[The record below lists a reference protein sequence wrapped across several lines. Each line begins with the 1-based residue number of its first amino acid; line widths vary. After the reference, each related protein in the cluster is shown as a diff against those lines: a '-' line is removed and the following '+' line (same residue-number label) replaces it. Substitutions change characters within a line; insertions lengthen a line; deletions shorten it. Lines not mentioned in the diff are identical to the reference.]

1 MSERPK
7 GIAEGDV
14 VSLREEL
21 LVQLWIAVQ
30 DGIQRAVTLCDG
42 SGRDSPKPQKAERRS
57 RWLLARGD
65 HGGQSYAQECDH
77 TKSLRVAKYI
87 TAPSEASATISR
99 LSGLSHCAVSC
110 GVQICCLSYTEGIPF
125 ASSANS
131 SQLFSSMPRETS
143 GLHKTESDPEG
154 LIHGNSRMAEVIR
167 THDWSLTPLGPIEV
181 WPEALLFS
189 ANLMLSCAFP
199 ALVLW
204 GKGLVQLYNDAFIPL
219 LAERHPSGLGQT
231 AQECWWDAWQIV
243 GPNLKRVMNDGET
256 VFHENTVVPIVRDG
270 RLQDIRWTYSYSPIF
285 GAGRDPLG
293 VLVICQ
299 DVTREVAAAQELR
312 KSQQGTRESA
322 KRLGELAAII
332 ASSDDVILSKDLN
345 GTITS
350 WNDAAT
356 RLFGYSPEEMVGAS
370 ILKLIPEHLHSDE
383 KTILENIRAG
393 RRIEH
398 FETVR
403 RAKDGRLID
412 VSLTVSPIK
421 DEEGRVIGASK
432 ILRDVSSRKRMEQS
446 LLQAEKIAATGR
458 MAATIAHEV
467 NNPLAAVMNL
477 LYLLR
482 AKITDDEGRGFLATA
497 EDELGRVSHIAK
509 QTLGY
514 YREHAAASLASVSEI
529 AEHAFTIYEPRCTT
543 AGITIRKS
551 ISPSTKIVLRRGE
564 MMQVISNLI
573 VNSIYAMP
581 HGGTLSISVCDDSS
595 AGNGVVLTVEDD
607 GVGIRP
613 KDLPKVFDA
622 FFTTRNT
629 VGTGIGLFVAK
640 QFVQGHGGRISIESD
655 SESEK
660 HGTIVR
666 VFLPLHTAYE

>member
-1 MSERPK
+1 M
-7 GIAEGDV
+7 
-14 VSLREEL
+14 
-21 LVQLWIAVQ
+21 
-30 DGIQRAVTLCDG
+30 
-42 SGRDSPKPQKAERRS
+42 
-57 RWLLARGD
+57 
-65 HGGQSYAQECDH
+65 GQQ
-77 TKSLRVAKYI
+77 
-87 TAPSEASATISR
+87 
-99 LSGLSHCAVSC
+99 
-110 GVQICCLSYTEGIPF
+110 
-125 ASSANS
+125 
-131 SQLFSSMPRETS
+131 
-143 GLHKTESDPEG
+143 KTESNPEG
-154 LIHGNSRMAEVIR
+154 LIHGNSRMAEVVR
-167 THDWSLTPLGPIEV
+167 THDWSLTPLGPIED
-181 WPEALLFS
+181 WSEALLFS

-199 ALVLW
+199 SLVFW
-204 GKGLVQLYNDAFIPL
+204 GKELVQLYNDAFIPL

-231 AQECWWDAWQIV
+231 AQECWSDAWQIV

-256 VFHENTVVPIVRDG
+256 VFHQNTVVPIVRDG

-285 GAGRDPLG
+285 GAGGDALG
-293 VLVICQ
+293 VFVVCQ
-299 DVTREVAAAQELR
+299 DITREVTATQELR
-312 KSQQGTRESA
+312 KSEEGTRESA

-332 ASSDDVILSKDLN
+332 ASSDDVIVSKDLN

-356 RLFGYSPEEMVGAS
+356 RVFGYSPEEMIGAS

-467 NNPLAAVMNL
+467 NNPLEAVTNL

-514 YREHAAASLASVSEI
+514 YREQAAASLASVSDI
-529 AEHAFTIYEPRCTT
+529 AEHALTIYEPRCT
-543 AGITIRKS
+543 AASITIRKS

-581 HGGTLSISVCDDSS
+581 HGGTLSISVCDASS
-595 AGNGVVLTVEDD
+595 AGNDVLLTVEDD
-607 GVGIRP
+607 GVGIAP

-622 FFTTRNT
+622 FFTTRTT

-640 QFVQGHGGRISIESD
+640 QFVEGHGGRISIESD

-660 HGTIVR
+660 HGTTVR

>member
-1 MSERPK
+1 MR
-7 GIAEGDV
+7 
-14 VSLREEL
+14 
-21 LVQLWIAVQ
+21 
-30 DGIQRAVTLCDG
+30 
-42 SGRDSPKPQKAERRS
+42 
-57 RWLLARGD
+57 
-65 HGGQSYAQECDH
+65 
-77 TKSLRVAKYI
+77 
-87 TAPSEASATISR
+87 
-99 LSGLSHCAVSC
+99 
-110 GVQICCLSYTEGIPF
+110 
-125 ASSANS
+125 
-131 SQLFSSMPRETS
+131 RETS
-143 GLHKTESDPEG
+143 GQHETESNPEG
-154 LIHGNSRMAEVIR
+154 LHGNSRMAEVIR
-167 THDWSLTPLGPIEV
+167 THDWSLTPLGPIED
-181 WPEALLFS
+181 WSEALLWS

-199 ALVLW
+199 SLVFW

-243 GPNLKRVMNDGET
+243 GPNLERVMNDGET
-256 VFHENTVVPIVRDG
+256 VFHEDTVVPILRDG

-285 GAGRDPLG
+285 GAGGDALG
-293 VLVICQ
+293 VFVVCQ
-299 DVTREVAAAQELR
+299 DITREVTATQELR
-312 KSQQGTRESA
+312 KREEWTRESA
-322 KRLGELAAII
+322 KHLGELAAIV

-356 RLFGYSPEEMVGAS
+356 RLFGYSPEEMIGAS
-370 ILKLIPEHLHSDE
+370 ILKLIPEHLHGDE
-383 KTILENIRAG
+383 KTILENVRAG

-403 RAKDGRLID
+403 RAKDGTLID

-467 NNPLAAVMNL
+467 NNPLEAVMNL

-497 EDELGRVSHIAK
+497 EDELGRVAHIAK

-514 YREHAAASLASVSEI
+514 YREHAAASLASVSDI
-529 AEHAFTIYEPRCTT
+529 AEHALIVYEPRCT
-543 AGITIRKS
+543 AARITIRKS
-551 ISPSTKIVLRRGE
+551 IVPSTKIFLRRGE

-581 HGGTLSISVCDDSS
+581 HGGTLSISVCDASS
-595 AGNGVVLTVEDD
+595 PGDAVVLTVEDN
-607 GVGIRP
+607 GLGIGP

-640 QFVQGHGGRISIESD
+640 QFIEGHGGRISIESD

-660 HGTIVR
+660 HGTTVRIV
-666 VFLPLHTAYE
+666 LPLHTPYE